1 MKHYFKNYYKTR
13 ITEGVIES
21 EAYKTQ
27 MVNAA
32 LAKHENIM
40 EGFNPDGRS
49 LGFITPDSRAE
60 YIKHFTSFI
69 KEQFNIQDIS
79 WKEAKILHKR
89 LVQESSND
97 ETAKAY
103 LGRFSDFMNTPSTKI
118 IIENADVYLKPS
130 PEKLIWSNKKPPERG
145 VFVLYEISKL

>member
-13 ITEGVIES
+13 ITEGVLQHN

-27 MVNAA
+27 LRVAA
-32 LAKHENIM
+32 LEKHDNIM
-40 EGFNPDGRS
+40 EGFNPDGRE
-49 LGFITPDSRAE
+49 LGFVAPDSRAE

-89 LVQESSND
+89 LVQESNAD

-103 LGRFSDFMNTPSTKI
+103 VGRFTDFMNTPTTKI
-118 IIENADVYLKPS
+118 IIENVDVYLKPT
-130 PEKLIWSNKKPPERG
+130 PEKI
-145 VFVLYEISKL
+145 I